1 MQNFKFLLKNVSLI
15 IVSIVIIL
23 ISIGALI
30 LKLNF
35 LYKDSISPSL
45 IDAIFVSSSSI
56 CSLGIIP
63 IDIENFS
70 IWGKIFFL
78 TWIQIGGVGILTIL
92 IVISSFFAK
101 VGIEWYIFSCGIFET
116 SILRNIK
123 KITKVIIYTTFF
135 FEVLGAILYKISAYF
150 LNIKLSIFESFFASV
165 NVFCNSGFFLNKVF
179 LIDFYSSQ
187 LFFYI
192 STFLTIAGGIG
203 FLFFFELFS
212 SFFKEERFNE
222 KNFFSFSLTT
232 KISLKIY
239 FFSTIIA
246 FLFYYFLIK
255 ENFSFLFFSKILFL
269 SFSMKGLGVSP
280 FPNEFNPFIALF
292 NIIYN
297 FIGTAP
303 LGTGAG
309 LKTTVSGLI
318 FTSIKSL
325 IKNEQNV
332 VIEKR
337 IVPWNIIAYS
347 YATFFF
353 IIGFSFFGAF
363 FVKNI
368 FYKLDFFS
376 VFADTISI
384 FLGNGFIF
392 NVPSEW
398 TNYIKIIF
406 IFLMLMGKVL
416 LIILGLP
423 APKKNDVAIVYPEE
437 DIIIF

>member
-15 IVSIVIIL
+15 IVSIVIVL

-35 LYKDSISPSL
+35 LYKNSISPSL

-70 IWGKIFFL
+70 VWGKIFFL

-150 LNIKLSIFESFFASV
+150 LNIKLSNFESFFASV
-165 NVFCNSGFFLNKVF
+165 NVFCNSGFFLNKIF

-187 LFFYI
+187 PFFYI

-212 SFFKEERFNE
+212 SFFKEERFSE
-222 KNFFSFSLTT
+222 KNFFSFS
-232 KISLKIY
+232 
-239 FFSTIIA
+239 FD
-246 FLFYYFLIK
+246 
-255 ENFSFLFFSKILFL
+255 IL
-269 SFSMKGLGVSP
+269 
-280 FPNEFNPFIALF
+280 
-292 NIIYN
+292 
-297 FIGTAP
+297 
-303 LGTGAG
+303 
-309 LKTTVSGLI
+309 
-318 FTSIKSL
+318 
-325 IKNEQNV
+325 
-332 VIEKR
+332 
-337 IVPWNIIAYS
+337 
-347 YATFFF
+347 
-353 IIGFSFFGAF
+353 
-363 FVKNI
+363 
-368 FYKLDFFS
+368 
-376 VFADTISI
+376 
-384 FLGNGFIF
+384 
-392 NVPSEW
+392 
-398 TNYIKIIF
+398 
-406 IFLMLMGKVL
+406 
-416 LIILGLP
+416 
-423 APKKNDVAIVYPEE
+423 
-437 DIIIF
+437 